1 MSTIKSSAENLTLNA
16 DGANNDII
24 LQSNGS
30 NIATVDQAGLLTA
43 TTFAGSGANLT
54 ALPAAQLTGAL
65 PAISGANLT
74 GLPPSG
80 GSVTATADG
89 AISAHQS
96 VILQANGTVKAV
108 AGSTVAENFS
118 LSSATQ
124 PYGTEGRDVIG
135 YALDR
140 HNAGKGIIMRR
151 DGSNIKFFVFT
162 TSGTTISY
170 GSEQTH
176 SVGANFRNDTLGVS
190 YCASDKVVFSYVKN
204 GDSQNSTTNACACV
218 ATISG
223 TTMSFGSESVVNN
236 SYSNGQTLVC
246 DQSIDDRVA
255 TTYLASD
262 SGYKLRMKAGTIS
275 GTTITWS
282 GAVQITSDN
291 ADGWCMDYDNT
302 RYVCVLKDHG
312 GGYVGRAIAMT
323 ISGNTVSSG
332 SLVTFDS
339 TTHANHSKVA
349 INPNN
354 KDEFLV
360 CNRVKND
367 DYPQVIL
374 GSISTNSISF
384 GSFSTLVSKN
394 VGTPVIKWNKNS
406 EDKFII
412 WYVDEDKS
420 VADGR
425 VEFYVGTLSGSSW
438 SFGSAIILTQT
449 EGHHGGMTIAFDQ
462 RTDGADK
469 FYYLYRDNGNDT
481 THRIGQMGGA
491 SSTNLT
497 ATNFLGFA
505 DAAYS
510 DTNTA
515 TVLVNS
521 AISTQSS
528 LTPLTKY
535 YVQTNGTLGT
545 SAASPSV
552 LAGTA
557 IASTKLLIK
566 EEL

>member
-1 MSTIKSSAENLTLNA
+1 MAIV
-16 DGANNDII
+16 I
-24 LQSNGS
+24 NGS
-30 NIATVDQAGLLTA
+30 GTVTGLAVGGLPDGTVDSGTIATGTIVDADV
-43 TTFAGSGANLT
+43 ANV
-54 ALPAAQLTGAL
+54 AASKLTGAL

-74 GLPPSG
+74 DLPPSG
-80 GSVTATADG
+80 GSITATADG
-89 AISAHQS
+89 ALSANQAT
-96 VILQANGTVKAV
+96 ILQANGTVKAV
-108 AGSTVAENFS
+108 TGSTVAENFS
-118 LSSATQ
+118 LSSANQ
-124 PYGTEGRDVIG
+124 PYGTESRDVIG
-135 YALDR
+135 FALDR

-170 GSEQTH
+170 GSEQSV
-176 SVGANFRNDTLGVS
+176 SVGANFRNDNLGVS

-204 GDSQNSTTNACACV
+204 GDSQNSSTTACARV

-236 SYSNGQTLVC
+236 AYSNGQTLVC
-246 DQSIDDRVA
+246 DQTIDNRVA
-255 TTYLASD
+255 TTYLTGDPA
-262 SGYKLRMKAGTIS
+262 YTLRMKAGTIS
-275 GTTITWS
+275 GTTISWS
-282 GAVQITSDN
+282 GAVNITGSGN

-302 RYVCVLKDHG
+302 RYVCVLKDHAN
-312 GGYVGRAIAMT
+312 GYVGRAIAMT
-323 ISGNTVSSG
+323 ISGNTVSAG
-332 SLVTFDS
+332 NMATFDS

-354 KDEFLV
+354 KDEFLI
-360 CNRVKND
+360 CNRVKTSN
-367 DYPQVIL
+367 YPQVML
-374 GSISTNSISF
+374 GSISGNSCSF
-384 GSFSTLVSKN
+384 GSFSTVVSKN
-394 VGTPVIKWNKNS
+394 VDNPVIRWNKNS
-406 EDKFII
+406 EDKFIL
-412 WYVDEDKS
+412 WYADEDKS
-420 VADGR
+420 IADGR

-449 EGHHGGMTIAFDQ
+449 ASHHGGMNIAFDQ

-469 FYYLYRDNGNDT
+469 FYYLYLDSGSDT

-497 ATNFLGFA
+497 ATNFLGFS

-521 AISTQSS
+521 AVSTQSS

-545 SAASPSV
+545 SADSPSV

>member
-1 MSTIKSSAENLTLNA
+1 MSTIKSSNEHLTFNA
-16 DGANNDII
+16 DGSSKDIKFQANGVEKASISSAGAFTSTTIDATK
-24 LQSNGS
+24 LTGTVPNGS
-30 NIATVDQAGLLTA
+30 
-43 TTFAGSGANLT
+43 F
-54 ALPAAQLTGAL
+54 PAAL

-74 GLPPSG
+74 DLPPSG

-89 AISAHQS
+89 AISANQS
-96 VILQANGTVKAV
+96 VVLQSNGKVKAV
-108 AGSTVAENFS
+108 TGSTVAENFS

-151 DGSNIKFFVFT
+151 DGSSIKFFVFT

-170 GSEQTH
+170 GSEQSY
-176 SVGANFRNDTLGVS
+176 SVGSNFRNDNLGVS
-190 YCASDKVVFSYVKN
+190 YCASNKVVFCYIKN
-204 GDSQNSTTNACACV
+204 GDSQNSSTNACACV

-236 SYSNGQTLVC
+236 GYSNGQTLVC

-255 TTYLASD
+255 TTYLDGAG
-262 SGYKLRMKAGTIS
+262 GYQLRMKAGTIS
-275 GTTITWS
+275 GTSISWS
-282 GAVQITSDN
+282 GAVTITSGN
-291 ADGWCMDYDNT
+291 ADGWCMDYNDN
-302 RYVCVLKDHG
+302 RYVLVLKDHAN
-312 GGYVGRAIAMT
+312 GYVGRAIAMS
-323 ISGNTVSSG
+323 INGNSVSAG
-332 SLVTFDS
+332 SMVTFDS

-354 KDEFLV
+354 NDEFLI

-367 DYPQVIL
+367 NYPQVML
-374 GSISTNSISF
+374 GSISGNTCSF
-384 GSFSTLVSKN
+384 GSFSTVVSRN
-394 VGTPVIKWNKNS
+394 VDNPVIRWNKNS
-406 EDKFII
+406 EDKFIL
-412 WYVDEDKS
+412 WYADEDKTI
-420 VADGR
+420 ADGR

-438 SFGSAIILTQT
+438 SFGSPIILTQT
-449 EGHHGGMTIAFDQ
+449 ASHHGGMNIAFDQ

-469 FYYLYRDNGNDT
+469 FYYLYYDSGSDT

-491 SSTNLT
+491 TSTNLT
-497 ATNFLGFA
+497 ATNFLGFS

-510 DTNTA
+510 DTATA

-545 SAASPSV
+545 SAATPSV

>member
-1 MSTIKSSAENLTLNA
+1 MAIV
-16 DGANNDII
+16 I
-24 LQSNGS
+24 NGS
-30 NIATVDQAGLLTA
+30 GTVTGLAVGGLPDGTVDSGTIATGTIVDADV
-43 TTFAGSGANLT
+43 ANV
-54 ALPAAQLTGAL
+54 AASKLTGAL

-74 GLPPSG
+74 DLPPSG
-80 GSVTATADG
+80 GSITATADG
-89 AISAHQS
+89 ALSANQAT
-96 VILQANGTVKAV
+96 ILQANGTVKAV
-108 AGSTVAENFS
+108 TGSTVAENFS
-118 LSSATQ
+118 LGATIQ
-124 PYGTEGRDVIG
+124 PYGTTSGDVIG
-135 YALDR
+135 FALDR

-151 DGSNIKFFVFT
+151 DSDTIKFFVFT

-170 GSEQTH
+170 GSEQSV
-176 SVGANFRNDTLGVS
+176 SVGANFRNDNLGVS

-204 GDSQNSTTNACACV
+204 GDSQNSSTTACARV

-236 SYSNGQTLVC
+236 AYSNGQTLVC
-246 DQSIDDRVA
+246 DQTIDNRVA
-255 TTYLASD
+255 TTYLTGDPA
-262 SGYKLRMKAGTIS
+262 YTLRMKAGTIS
-275 GTTITWS
+275 GTTISWS
-282 GAVQITSDN
+282 GAVNLTGSGN

-302 RYVCVLKDHG
+302 RYVCVLKDHAN
-312 GGYVGRAIAMT
+312 GYVGRAIAMT

-354 KDEFLV
+354 KDEFLI
-360 CNRVKND
+360 CNRVKTSN
-367 DYPQVIL
+367 YPQVML
-374 GSISTNSISF
+374 GSISGNTCSF
-384 GSFSTLVSKN
+384 GSFSTVVSKN
-394 VGTPVIKWNKNS
+394 VDNPVIRWNKNS
-406 EDKFII
+406 EDKFIL
-412 WYVDEDKS
+412 WYADEDKS
-420 VADGR
+420 IADGR

-449 EGHHGGMTIAFDQ
+449 ASHHGGMNIAFDQ

-469 FYYLYRDNGNDT
+469 FYYLYLDSGSDT

-497 ATNFLGFA
+497 ATNFLGFS

-521 AISTQSS
+521 AVSTQSS

-545 SAASPSV
+545 SADSPSV